1 VGAGGD
7 AFAGRLYEVLARK
20 SETFAFSPYS
30 IAAALAMTAAGAR
43 GETRAE
49 VERAVEF
56 TPLGALHG
64 DGVRLEIANSLW
76 AQEGLALERAF
87 LDMLAETYRAAIELV
102 DYRGD
107 AEAARRAIND
117 WVAGR
122 THGKITE
129 LLATGE
135 VTQETCLALV
145 NAVYFKASWAEP
157 FEPAATR
164 AGPFYVPGRV
174 VEAHFMRATK
184 TFRYVR
190 GDGFEAI
197 ELPYDDG
204 ELAMEVI
211 LPDAGELAA
220 VERRVAGGGVGSLL
234 AGLAPKSVA
243 LALPKLDY
251 GSTIML
257 VPALGALGIELL
269 FTDRAD
275 LSGITREEP
284 LFVSD
289 VVHQA
294 TLTVDESGT
303 EAAAA
308 TAVVTRAAGMP
319 APPEVEMNV
328 DRPFIVA
335 VRDRASAQLLFLA
348 RVSNPNAG

>member
-122 THGKITE
+122 
-129 LLATGE
+129 
-135 VTQETCLALV
+135 TQETCLALV

-269 FTDRAD
+269 LWDRAD
-275 LSGITREEP
+275 LSGITREAP